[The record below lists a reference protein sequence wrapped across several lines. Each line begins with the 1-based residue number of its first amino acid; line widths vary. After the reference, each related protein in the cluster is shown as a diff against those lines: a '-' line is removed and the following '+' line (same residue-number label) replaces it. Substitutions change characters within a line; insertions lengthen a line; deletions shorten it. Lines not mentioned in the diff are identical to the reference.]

1 MWSAK
6 IFTLYPEFFPG
17 ILDIGLYK
25 RARENKIWS
34 LDVINIRDYALDKH
48 G

>member
-25 RARENKIWS
+25 RAR
-34 LDVINIRDYALDKH
+34 
-48 G
+48 